1 MTRTVAGGDGPRA
14 HAGAPGWRSAFDH
27 SPIGVAVVDLTGTVV
42 FVNPPLVRLA
52 GRDDLVGVAVDEL
65 TVADEPLT
73 ALPEWAQLVGGELPA
88 YDAERRF
95 RAVDGQEPLVRLS
108 LAGVRDEDG
117 AVHMLVL
124 QANDVT
130 AAREAEIALAARAIN
145 DDLTGLPNRWLTRE
159 WLARA
164 LAEQPAT
171 QVGVLSIDVDRLA
184 AVNESLGHGAGDR
197 LIAEVAR
204 RLRAAADDDDLVGRF
219 SGDGFLIVCEGV
231 SDADLAVTG
240 DAILRAMLEPVQL
253 GHTRHGASVCVGAAT
268 GLPGETADDLVLHAE
283 MALARARKSGGAAF
297 AGYDPLHDLG
307 GDVVD
312 LQLEWQMRE
321 SVGAGEL
328 RAYYQPI
335 VSLPE
340 RRLTGY
346 EALVRWVHAERGLL
360 LPGAFLAVAEANGL
374 IANIG
379 AWMLQ
384 QASADAADRMDP
396 DIIVSVNA
404 SPLQLARPGFVD
416 GVAAELAASGL
427 APQRLQLEITET
439 ALLQAGPSL
448 LADMTA
454 LKELGVRIALDDFG
468 TGYSSLRYLTR
479 LPLDSLKIDRS
490 FVAAMTEN
498 ADDMGVVSSIIALA
512 HSLRLGVV
520 AEGVETE
527 EQRKLLRLLQCD
539 RMQGYLF
546 HRPVPKDAIE
556 ATLLK
561 NASDP
566 GTDTSSE
573 LRASTCTGAES
584 R

>member
-1 MTRTVAGGDGPRA
+1 MTTTVTDDDGPRA
-14 HAGAPGWRSAFDH
+14 HTGAPGWRSAFDH
-27 SPIGVAVVDLTGTVV
+27 SPIGVAVLDPAGTVV

-65 TVADEPLT
+65 AVADEPLT
-73 ALPEWAQLVGGELPA
+73 ALPEWGRLVSGELAA

-95 RAVDGQEPLVRLS
+95 RAVEGAEPLVRLS
-108 LAGVRDEDG
+108 IAGIRDEDG

-124 QANDVT
+124 QAHDVT

-204 RLRAAADDDDLVGRF
+204 RLRAAADEDDLVGRF

-240 DAILRAMLEPVQL
+240 DAILRSMLEPVQL

-297 AGYDPLHDLG
+297 AGYDPAHDLG
-307 GDVVD
+307 GDVAD

-340 RRLTGY
+340 RQLTGY

-360 LPGAFLAVAEANGL
+360 LPSSFLAVAETNGL

-384 QASADAADRMDP
+384 QSTADAAGRMGP
-396 DIIVSVNA
+396 EIIVSVNA

-416 GVAAELAASGL
+416 AVAAELEVSGL

-448 LADMTA
+448 LADVTA
-454 LKELGVRIALDDFG
+454 LRELGVRIALDDFG
-468 TGYSSLRYLTR
+468 TGYSSLSLLHD
-479 LPLDSLKIDRS
+479 LPVSTVKIDRS
-490 FVAAMTEN
+490 FVAPILVDRRSRAMVRAVLGMC
-498 ADDMGVVSSIIALA
+498 AD
-512 HSLRLGVV
+512 LGVDTV
-520 AEGVETE
+520 AEGVEDDAQAAALVGMGCT
-527 EQRKLLRLLQCD
+527 RA
-539 RMQGYLF
+539 QGFLF
-546 HRPVPKDAIE
+546 GRPAP
-556 ATLLK
+556 L
-561 NASDP
+561 P
-566 GTDTSSE
+566 
-573 LRASTCTGAES
+573 
-584 R
+584 